1 MIGIL
6 LDILV
11 NVVIFYIIYSAM
23 NKDVD
28 YFKNVL
34 IYAIGMEI
42 ELFIVMLISG
52 YISILMLL
60 MVFGAYFILG
70 LIVVFIVDKLNK
82 RYLFEKIP
90 FIIIAVVINIVVT
103 RIAIMLFRRATFNRS
118 IIIK

>member
-11 NVVIFYIIYSAM
+11 NIVIFYIIYSAM

-82 RYLFEKIP
+82 RYLFEKVP
-90 FIIIAVVINIVVT
+90 FIIIAVVINIAVT
-103 RIAIMLFRRATFNRS
+103 RIAIMLFGGLLS
-118 IIIK
+118 IGLL